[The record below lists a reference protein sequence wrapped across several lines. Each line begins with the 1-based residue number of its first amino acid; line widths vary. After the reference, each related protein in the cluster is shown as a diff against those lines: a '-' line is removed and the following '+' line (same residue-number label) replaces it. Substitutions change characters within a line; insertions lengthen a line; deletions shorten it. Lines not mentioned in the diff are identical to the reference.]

1 MTGFLLAAAFV
12 TFVWFFSTGAILWM
26 NRLPREHHEGAVVM
40 ATPVLAVGAC
50 GLIVAAGETGPAAAY
65 LAFLS
70 AILVWGWHELS
81 FLMGVVTGPN
91 RMPLPAGSRG
101 WARFRAS
108 AATVIHHEMALFATL
123 GLIALLSWGAPN
135 QVGVWTFGIL
145 FAMRLSTKLNIYL
158 GVSNLSSEMLP
169 AHLGYMKSH
178 FRKASMNPLYPVSLA
193 LSLLLISWL
202 GRHALEDTGAALLLS
217 LALLGLLEHGFM
229 MLPFRDHELWKWA
242 MPTHERQ
249 SQTGRNPWDGL

>member
-1 MTGFLLAAAFV
+1 MTSLLLAAAFV
-12 TFVWFFSTGAILWM
+12 TFVWFFATGAILWM

-91 RMPLPAGSRG
+91 RSPLPDGVRG

-108 AATVIHHEMALFATL
+108 AGTVIHHEIALFATL
-123 GLIALLSWGAPN
+123 GMVALLSWGSAN
-135 QVGVWTFGIL
+135 QVGTLTFAIL
-145 FAMRLSTKLNIYL
+145 FAMRISTKLNIFL

-169 AHLGYMKSH
+169 DHLGYMKSH
-178 FRKASMNPLYPVSLA
+178 FRKARMNPLFPLSLLA
-193 LSLLLISWL
+193 SLLLIGWL
-202 GRHALEDTGAALLLS
+202 GRHAMDDTGAALLLS
-217 LALLGLLEHGFM
+217 LAFLGLVEHGFM

-242 MPTHERQ
+242 MPMNERKTR
-249 SQTGRNPWDGL
+249 TGRNPWDGL